1 MDGGK
6 ARKLGFPVS
15 IRSLILVIAVP
26 ALLIVPV
33 AWGVRQSR
41 RTQNAPSRANA
52 AEAAAT
58 QAQANAEPARD
69 QVQSLRDDAVRRA
82 ARHDPKNDAERV
94 RQLAEEINGL
104 ARIQDRVQE
113 DLYRLRARTM
123 KPTSPPTLDALRDP
137 RNAAREP
144 RDESDAGSP

>member
-33 AWGVRQSR
+33 AWGVLQSR
-41 RTQNAPSRANA
+41 RTHNAPARANA

-82 ARHDPKNDAERV
+82 ARRDPKNDAERV

-123 KPTSPPTLDALRDP
+123 KSASPPTLDALRDP
-137 RNAAREP
+137 RNAVREP
-144 RDESDAGSP
+144 RDESEAGSP

>member
-6 ARKLGFPVS
+6 ARRLGFPVS
-15 IRSLILVIAVP
+15 IRSLILVIAAP
-26 ALLIVPV
+26 ALLIVLV

-41 RTQNAPSRANA
+41 RTQNAPARANA

-82 ARHDPKNDAERV
+82 ARRDPKDDAERV

-123 KPTSPPTLDALRDP
+123 KPAAPTTLDALRDP
-137 RNAAREP
+137 RNAVREP
-144 RDESDAGSP
+144 RDDSDAGSP